1 MLKILVDATA
11 LRAKPSGIG
20 LYIYHL
26 IDELSKLQKLEK
38 FELNIFY
45 QPSVKNWIKGNLSA
59 YQLLQQY
66 SNLNCLPIPVSISH
80 LLATHAKTICSY
92 FDQYLDSPNLIHGTD
107 HVVYPLPQ
115 TLKVMNIYDLT
126 FIKYPQFVNSR
137 VKTYSQ
143 RVKECL
149 KWTDLILTISEST
162 KQDIIEY
169 LGVKPEKIYV
179 TYLASRYTEIPQIY
193 PSVEHLK
200 PYILFVSTIEPRKNL
215 TNLITAFNH
224 LKQTHK
230 IEHKLVLIGQKG
242 WRYESIFV
250 AINNSPYQQDIH
262 HLDYLSDNEV
272 AAFYSQADV
281 FAYPSIYE
289 GFGLPVLEA
298 MTLNAPVVTSNTSS
312 LPEVVGDAAI
322 LIDPQDPLQ
331 IAEAIIQVISNTHLR
346 QSLIEKGKERVKI
359 FSWEKTAQE
368 TLKAYRT
375 IL

>member
-11 LRAKPSGIG
+11 LRSKPSGIG

-26 IDELSKLQKLEK
+26 IDELSKLQKQEN

-59 YQLLQQY
+59 YQLLQKY

-107 HVVYPLPQ
+107 HVVYPLPHA
-115 TLKVMNIYDLT
+115 LKVMNIYDLT

-149 KWTDLILTISEST
+149 QWTDLILTISEST

-179 TYLASRYTEIPQIY
+179 TYLASRYNKVPQIY
-193 PSVEHLK
+193 PLEHLK
-200 PYILFVSTIEPRKNL
+200 PYILFVSTIEPRKNI
-215 TNLITAFNH
+215 TNLIAAFNH

-242 WRYESIFV
+242 WRYESIFA

-262 HLDYLSDNEV
+262 HLDYLSDDEV

-298 MTLNAPVVTSNTSS
+298 MTLNTPVVTSNTSS

-322 LIDPQDPLQ
+322 LIDPQDLLQ
-331 IAEAIIQVISNTHLR
+331 IAEAILQVISNPHLR
-346 QSLIEKGKERVKI
+346 QILIEKGKERVKL

>member
-26 IDELSKLQKLEK
+26 IDELYKLQEQEN

-45 QPSVKNWIKGNLSA
+45 QPSVKNWIKGNFSA
-59 YQLLQQY
+59 YQLLQKY

-92 FDQYLDSPNLIHGTD
+92 FDRYLDLPNLIHGTD
-107 HVVYPLPQ
+107 HVVYPLPHA
-115 TLKVMNIYDLT
+115 LKVMNIYDLT

-162 KQDIIEY
+162 KQDIIED

-179 TYLASRYTEIPQIY
+179 TYLASRYTKLPQISLSIEY
-193 PSVEHLK
+193 LK

-215 TNLITAFNH
+215 TNLIAAFNH
-224 LKQTHK
+224 LKQKHK

-242 WRYESIFV
+242 WRYESIFA

-262 HLDYLSDNEV
+262 HLDYLSDDEV

-298 MTLNAPVVTSNTSS
+298 MTLNTPVVTSNTSS

-331 IAEAIIQVISNTHLR
+331 IAEAILQVISNTHLR
-346 QSLIEKGKERVKI
+346 QSLIEKGKKRVKL